1 MSLSFHNLTISFFFR
16 HIWTHG
22 VVICVAYCA
31 RMKPHHFRTLFR
43 PPPTAYHTAKNEHEK
58 KIRMTFA
65 LPLICMFLFIITKC
79 SSSVIVTF
87 FFLLP
92 RRTEFEITL
101 IMFIFVVVHV
111 CANVIS
117 GTHTPAAPFVRFKR
131 KYNVQLLSVRDMR
144 MVMLVPSEWFMYVF
158 ICDTSSLCALFNTH
172 IFQVVHAFA

>member
-1 MSLSFHNLTISFFFR
+1 MNAWGRYMCRILRTHEASSFSNSISTSSDCLP
-16 HIWTHG
+16 HSQEWTW
-22 VVICVAYCA
+22 
-31 RMKPHHFRTLFR
+31 
-43 PPPTAYHTAKNEHEK
+43 K

-117 GTHTPAAPFVRFKR
+117 GTHTPAAVFVRFKR

-158 ICDTSSLCALFNTH
+158 ICDTSSLCALFNAL